1 MNTIFDHHIN
11 PWIAPNT
18 VLEGSQVLL
27 KPLEST
33 HFQDL
38 IALGREEK
46 IWESFPS
53 SRSDEFKHYIHLS
66 ESLDGMS
73 LGSQHAFV
81 IIEKSSGEI
90 AGMTRLY
97 HLSKSNRQLEI
108 GSWLHPNFW
117 GMGINTEVKYL
128 LLALCFEELKTIR
141 VQFRTDKTNIR
152 SCRALEK
159 IGANLEGII
168 RNERIR
174 EDGTFRDAA
183 IFSILDQEWM
193 QTKNTLLKK
202 MNQYQL
208 LSLAS

>member
-1 MNTIFDHHIN
+1 MNNIFDFQSS

-18 VLEGSQVLL
+18 SLEGNQVLL
-27 KPLEST
+27 KSLESN
-33 HFQDL
+33 HFHSL
-38 IALGREEK
+38 IALGKEEK
-46 IWESFPS
+46 FWENFPM
-53 SRSDEFKHYIHLS
+53 SRSDEFKHYLHLS
-66 ESLDGMS
+66 DSLENMT
-73 LGSQHAFV
+73 LGTQHSFV

-97 HLSKSNRQLEI
+97 HLNKSNRQLEI
-108 GSWLHPNFW
+108 GSWLHPTFW

-128 LLALCFEELKTIR
+128 LLSLCFEELKTIR

-168 RNERIR
+168 RNERIK

-183 IFSILDQEWM
+183 IFSILDNEWM
-193 QTKNTLLKK
+193 LTKTALLKK
-202 MNQYQL
+202 MNKYQP